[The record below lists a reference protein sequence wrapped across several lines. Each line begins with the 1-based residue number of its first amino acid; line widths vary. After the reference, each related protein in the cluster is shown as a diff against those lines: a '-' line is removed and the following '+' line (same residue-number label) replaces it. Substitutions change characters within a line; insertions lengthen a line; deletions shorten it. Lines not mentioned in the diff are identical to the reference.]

1 MMPLA
6 RNLIQIV
13 LAASFA
19 KRQYWPASQAG
30 KHSEARRLRALA
42 RRKRGFRR

>member
-1 MMPLA
+1 MPFA
-6 RNLIQIV
+6 SNLIQIV

-19 KRQYWPASQAG
+19 KRQYWPSSQAG

-42 RRKRGFRR
+42 RRKKEFRR